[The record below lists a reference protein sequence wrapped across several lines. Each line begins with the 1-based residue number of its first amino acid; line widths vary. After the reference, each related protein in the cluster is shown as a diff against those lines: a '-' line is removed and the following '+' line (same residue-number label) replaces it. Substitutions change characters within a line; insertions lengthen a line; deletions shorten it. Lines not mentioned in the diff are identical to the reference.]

1 MTGRAARGA
10 CLPVASPP
18 ARIVHFAH
26 PALLTRLATFSR
38 SALLV
43 LIALHLGGA
52 CEPAW
57 AQERRLIHD
66 APDSLAAGA
75 AWECVVRVARPDDW
89 AAIDLFHRR
98 AGDAAYALVPLRDE
112 RGAFRAVIPGEAV
125 APPAL
130 EYYLVG
136 RLAAGD
142 VVTLPA
148 ETPEATPLRAAVA
161 APPAR
166 GIVLLSPL
174 DGEVTASATPE
185 IGLLFD
191 PPLDDPAAATLLLD
205 GADRTAECERSIDFL
220 LYAPKAPLAP
230 GAHEATVIVLPDSGG
245 PRALTWRF
253 SVLVEGAA
261 APPAAGP
268 AGVGACDRA
277 WGRWEIG
284 WSLVT
289 AEDGADPLVL
299 PYDETSGLAFDVAAS
314 TTTRDGKTSLHADA
328 ARDPIYD
335 DEVRGVARVERR
347 GLRVEAG
354 DIYPFLSEL
363 SVAWQSG
370 KGGLFEARAGGATV
384 TLLGLR
390 TQEAEVVEGFGTFSQ
405 YLYAAAA
412 TARFG
417 ANRAAVHLAYT
428 HDRAS
433 SIPDSTRFTD
443 PQINRVA
450 SLLVGRRLARGLDL
464 FVEGARSG
472 TSESPT
478 EAANALRVV
487 ATLGEFGANRLAL
500 EYRDIGVGFLSIG
513 SPTIDSGERGVVID
527 ATGRLPARLRGSARA
542 EIYRDRDIFP
552 ALAEDAAIVQATAR
566 LDHDAR
572 GAAGSLASYLFA
584 RYYRVPYADVPYRS
598 GSATLGAIWQRGRG
612 ALSASVTRGRTVSGG
627 GIAEAACAADTT
639 GPAVAPLESTED
651 EWTVSGTGS
660 LARLFGR
667 LTVRAGLRWTGLDPE
682 DACPEDRWTA
692 TAEASLTVRGT
703 TFSADYQ
710 RIDNRTERI
719 AEETF
724 VEHLLTLAVGRSF

>member
-1 MTGRAARGA
+1 MSGRAARGA
-10 CLPVASPP
+10 SLLVASP
-18 ARIVHFAH
+18 AVCLL
-26 PALLTRLATFSR
+26 ALLAGTARN
-38 SALLV
+38 
-43 LIALHLGGA
+43 H
-52 CEPAW
+52 AW

-75 AWECVVRVARPDDW
+75 PWECVVRVARPDDW
-89 AAIDLFHRR
+89 DAIDLFHRR
-98 AGDAAYALVPLRDE
+98 AGAAAYALVPLRDE
-112 RGAFRAVIPGEAV
+112 RGAFRAVIPGDAV
-125 APPAL
+125 ALPAL

-148 ETPEATPLRAAVA
+148 ETPESEPLRVRVA

-205 GADRTAECERSIDFL
+205 GVDRTAECERSIDFL
-220 LYAPKAPLAP
+220 LHVPKAPLAP

-245 PRALTWRF
+245 PRALSWRF

-261 APPAAGP
+261 PAAPGAAP
-268 AGVGACDRA
+268 AGAGARERV

-314 TTTRDGKTSLHADA
+314 TTTADGKTSLHADA

-335 DEVRGVARVERR
+335 DEVRGAARVERR
-347 GLRVEAG
+347 GLRIEAG
-354 DIYPFLSEL
+354 DIYPYLSEL

-370 KGGLFEARAGGATV
+370 KGGLVEARAGGSTV

-390 TQEAEVVEGFGTFSQ
+390 TLEAEVVDGFGTFSQ
-405 YLYAAAA
+405 YLYAAAT

-450 SLLVGRRLARGLDL
+450 SVLVGRRLARGVDL
-464 FVEGARSG
+464 FLEAARSG
-472 TSESPT
+472 TSASPT
-478 EAANALRVV
+478 DAGNALRVV
-487 ATLGEFGANRLAL
+487 ATVGEVGASRLSL
-500 EYRDIGVGFLSIG
+500 EYRDIGTGFLSIG
-513 SPTIDSGERGVVID
+513 SPTIDSGERGIVID

-552 ALAEDAAIVQATAR
+552 ALADDAPIVQATAR

-572 GAAGSLASYLFA
+572 GSAGSLASYLFA

-612 ALSASVTRGRTVSGG
+612 ALSASVTRGRTVSSAGLV
-627 GIAEAACAADTT
+627 EAACVADTT
-639 GPAVAPLESTED
+639 AIDAAGPLESTEE

-667 LTVRAGLRWTGLDPE
+667 LTMRAGLRWTGLDPE
-682 DACPEDRWTA
+682 NACPEDRWTA
-692 TAEASLTVRGT
+692 TAEASLTVRAT

-724 VEHLLTLAVGRSF
+724 VEHLLSVAVGRSF